1 MNCENEFYSLLIDA
15 CEVLVRLVTLIP
27 PDRVDERRAACDL
40 VLSEVAEQ
48 VDKLLGDANQA
59 KH

>member
-1 MNCENEFYSLLIDA
+1 M
-15 CEVLVRLVTLIP
+15 RLVTLIP

-40 VLSEVAEQ
+40 ELSEVAEQ